1 MSSKTLT
8 NHAVGI
14 DIGSNRV
21 VIAVVKK
28 GGVEVI
34 SNEANYRETS
44 TIVSLGKER
53 LMGDS
58 AKGKILKNLRN
69 SVFSPTRFLG
79 HMS

>member
-1 MSSKTLT
+1 MKKKLLT

-44 TIVSLGKER
+44 CLVSFGKER
-53 LMGDS
+53 QMGD
-58 AKGKILKNLRN
+58 
-69 SVFSPTRFLG
+69 
-79 HMS
+79 